1 METVA
6 PSLAGT
12 SPPVYF
18 DAELFVNREIERE
31 LVENL
36 LSGKIDQRLLEF
48 TGIAGQGKTELL
60 KWTYT
65 QAKSASNVLSAYID
79 LESSEYHR
87 PEIYPILETISA
99 HLSSPQVFDSF
110 NKVLFTYTEEFR
122 KYQRQSWED
131 SRNASRTQVND
142 LEKEL
147 IKQFKAGLTQLLA
160 SHKIVLCL
168 DSTEKAYSLA
178 LKQFEEEI
186 LQYYT
191 DNPNFILVIAGQH
204 RLNWIRSLRRHVKT
218 HPLGLLNR
226 DATRDLMDR
235 LAKNNDLTIED
246 REYLLEQMW
255 KLTLGHPF
263 SSYKFLDILTDS
275 FKKSLTKEIVENH
288 YARSIEDLIQKVIKN
303 RILEHLK
310 LSAVYPPPETV
321 LTHLAPL
328 RRIEFGT
335 VWFMLNTFLGD
346 RFHDKPFIFF
356 EQLLAEF
363 QNNSDVFT
371 PWVLGTGFDLED
383 VTRNILLSHLRI
395 NQHDLFMEIQ
405 EKLAKQYDIWVSQT
419 RDASQVKN
427 IVESLYHQAMIAT
440 EKQSDDVTL
449 VVQNKLEA
457 YLGDYF
463 TTEFT
468 GSEVQLH
475 EQFDRLKKSLERD
488 KELSQMTDPS
498 VLLKAIENRMTRQQS

>member
-1 METVA
+1 MNTV
-6 PSLAGT
+6 PSVDFN
-12 SPPVYF
+12 P
-18 DAELFVNREIERE
+18 DLFANREIERE

-65 QAKSASNVLSAYID
+65 QAKSAKNILSAYID
-79 LESSEYHR
+79 FGAAEYHR
-87 PEIYPILETISA
+87 PEIHPILETISA
-99 HLSSPQVFDSF
+99 HLVSPQEFDSF

-122 KYQRQSWED
+122 KYQRQLWEE
-131 SRNASRTQVND
+131 SRTADRTLVND

-147 IKQFKAGLTQLLA
+147 IKQFKNGLNQLLA
-160 SHKIVLCL
+160 SHKILLCL
-168 DSTEKAYSLA
+168 DSTERAYSPAIKL
-178 LKQFEEEI
+178 LEEEI
-186 LQYYT
+186 LQDYT

-204 RLNWIRSLRRHVKT
+204 RFNWSQRSLRRQIKT
-218 HPLGLLNR
+218 HPLGRLDQ
-226 DATRDLMDR
+226 DATRDLISR
-235 LAKNNDLTIED
+235 LAKNKDMTIED

-263 SSYKFLDILTDS
+263 SSYKFLDILSDN
-275 FKKSLTKEIVENH
+275 FNKPLTKDILKAH
-288 YARSIEDLIQKVIKN
+288 YARSIDDLIQKVVKD
-303 RILEHLK
+303 RILEHLE
-310 LSAVYPPPETV
+310 LSPVYPPPEEV
-321 LTHLAPL
+321 LMFLAPL

-346 RFHDKPFIFF
+346 WFQDKPFIFF
-356 EQLLAEF
+356 EELLAEF
-363 QNNSDVFT
+363 QNHSYVFT
-371 PWVLGTGFDLED
+371 PWVLGAGFDLED
-383 VTRNILLSHLRI
+383 VTRNIMLSHLRL

-427 IVESLYHQAMIAT
+427 VVESLYHHAMIAT
-440 EKQSDDVTL
+440 EKQADVSL

-463 TTEFT
+463 TAEFID
-468 GSEVQLH
+468 SELQLH
-475 EQFDRLKKSLERD
+475 EQFDRLKRSLERD

-498 VLLKAIENRMTRQQS
+498 VLLKSIESRMKREQS